1 MEDFMSNISI
11 PDLKMNDGN
20 SIPALGFG
28 TYKLNGSAGV
38 EAMVNALKAGYRLLD
53 SAFKYENEGAVG
65 EAIRRSGV
73 PREEILVTSKVP
85 GLRHRY
91 NEALYSVEESLYRA
105 GLDYYDFY
113 LIHWPNPSQDL
124 YVEAWQALIEA
135 RKRGLVRSIGCSNFL
150 PEHMQRLIDE
160 TGVTPAVNQ
169 IELHP
174 YFIQKE
180 QRGWHDE
187 HGIITQSW
195 SPLGRDNSAMH
206 ELLIHDIAA
215 AHGKSAAQVILR
227 WHVQLG
233 ALPIPK
239 ATSPVRQQEN
249 LSVFDFELSS
259 DDMAAI
265 NSLDRPDGRRK
276 DQHPA
281 YYEEY

>member
-1 MEDFMSNISI
+1 MSNISV
-11 PDLKMNDGN
+11 PELKMNDGN
-20 SIPALGFG
+20 TIPALGFG
-28 TYKLNGSAGV
+28 TYKLNGYGGV
-38 EAMVNALKAGYRLLD
+38 ETMVKAIQTGYRLLD

-73 PREEILVTSKVP
+73 PREQLLVTSKVP

-124 YVEAWQALIEA
+124 FVEAWQALIEA

-150 PEHMQRLIDE
+150 PEHMQRLMDE
-160 TGVTPAVNQ
+160 TGVVPAVNQ
-169 IELHP
+169 VELYP
-174 YFIQKE
+174 YFIQQE
-180 QRGWHDE
+180 QRDWHE
-187 HGIITQSW
+187 KHGIITQSW
-195 SPLGRDNSAMH
+195 SPLGRDSSAIK
-206 ELLIHDIAA
+206 ESVLKNIAEKY
-215 AHGKSAAQVILR
+215 GKSAAQVILR

-233 ALPIPK
+233 AVPIPK
-239 ATSPVRQQEN
+239 ATSPERQLEN
-249 LSVFDFELSS
+249 ISVFDFELSAE
-259 DDMAAI
+259 DMATISA
-265 NSLDRPDGRRK
+265 LDRPDGRRK

>member
-1 MEDFMSNISI
+1 MSNITI

-20 SIPALGFG
+20 TIPALGFG

-38 EAMVNALKAGYRLLD
+38 EAMVNALKTGYRLLD

-65 EAIRRSGV
+65 EAVRRSGL
-73 PREEILVTSKVP
+73 PREDILVTSKIP

-174 YFIQKE
+174 YFIQQD

-195 SPLGRDNSAMH
+195 SPLGRDNSAMQ
-206 ELLIHDIAA
+206 EPRIQEIAD
-215 AHGKSAAQVILR
+215 AHGKSVAQVILR

-239 ATSPVRQQEN
+239 ATSPARQLEN
-249 LSVFDFELSS
+249 LSIFDFELSE
-259 DDMAAI
+259 DEMVAI
-265 NSLDRPDGRRK
+265 NGLDKPDGRRK

>member
-1 MEDFMSNISI
+1 MSNISV
-11 PDLKMNDGN
+11 PGLKMNDGN
-20 SIPALGFG
+20 TIPALGFG
-28 TYKLNGSAGV
+28 TYKLNGYGGV
-38 EAMVNALKAGYRLLD
+38 ETMVKAIKTGYRLLD

-73 PREEILVTSKVP
+73 PREQLLVTSKVP

-124 YVEAWQALIEA
+124 FVEAWQALIEA

-150 PEHMQRLIDE
+150 PEHMQRLMDE
-160 TGVTPAVNQ
+160 TGVVPAVNQ
-169 IELHP
+169 VELYP
-174 YFIQKE
+174 YFIQQE
-180 QRGWHDE
+180 QRDWHE
-187 HGIITQSW
+187 KHGIITQSW
-195 SPLGRDNSAMH
+195 SPLGRDSSAIK
-206 ELLIHDIAA
+206 ESVLKNIAEKY
-215 AHGKSAAQVILR
+215 GKSAAQVILR

-233 ALPIPK
+233 AVPIPK
-239 ATSPVRQQEN
+239 ATSSERQLEN
-249 LSVFDFELSS
+249 ISVFDFELSAE
-259 DDMAAI
+259 DMATISA
-265 NSLDRPDGRRK
+265 LDRPDGRRK

>member
-1 MEDFMSNISI
+1 MSNISV
-11 PDLKMNDGN
+11 PELKMNDGN
-20 SIPALGFG
+20 KIPALGFG

-38 EAMVNALKAGYRLLD
+38 DTMVKAIQTGYRLLD

-73 PREEILVTSKVP
+73 PREQLLITSKVP

-160 TGVTPAVNQ
+160 TGVVPAVNQ
-169 IELHP
+169 VELYP
-174 YFIQKE
+174 YFVQQE
-180 QRGWHDE
+180 QRDWHE
-187 HGIITQSW
+187 KHGIITQSW
-195 SPLGRDNSAMH
+195 SPLGRDSSAIK
-206 ELLIHDIAA
+206 EPVLKDIAEKYR
-215 AHGKSAAQVILR
+215 KSAAQVILR

-233 ALPIPK
+233 AVPIPK
-239 ATSPVRQQEN
+239 ATSPERQLEN
-249 LSVFDFELSS
+249 LSVFDFELSPE
-259 DDMAAI
+259 DMATISA
-265 NSLDRPDGRRK
+265 LDRPDGRRK

>member
-1 MEDFMSNISI
+1 MNKISI
-11 PDLKMNDGN
+11 PDLKLNDGN
-20 SIPALGFG
+20 TIPALGFG

-38 EAMVNALKAGYRLLD
+38 ETMVNALKTGYRLLD

-65 EAIRRSGV
+65 EAIRCSGV
-73 PREEILVTSKVP
+73 PREQILVTSKVP

-124 YVEAWQALIEA
+124 YPEAWQALIEA

-160 TGVTPAVNQ
+160 TGEVPAVNQ
-169 IELHP
+169 IELYP
-174 YFIQKE
+174 YFIQQE
-180 QRGWHDE
+180 QRDWHAE

-195 SPLGRDNSAMH
+195 SPLGRDSSAIH
-206 ELLIHDIAA
+206 EPLIKNIADSL
-215 AHGKSAAQVILR
+215 GRSPAQVILR

-233 ALPIPK
+233 AVPIPK
-239 ATSPVRQQEN
+239 ATSPARQLEN
-249 LSVFDFELSS
+249 LSIFDFELSAEQ
-259 DDMAAI
+259 MAVI
-265 NSLDRPDGRRK
+265 SGLHREDGRRK

>member
-1 MEDFMSNISI
+1 MSNISV
-11 PDLKMNDGN
+11 PGLKMNDGN
-20 SIPALGFG
+20 TIPALGFG
-28 TYKLNGSAGV
+28 TYKLNGYGGV
-38 EAMVNALKAGYRLLD
+38 ETMVKAIQTGYRLLD

-73 PREEILVTSKVP
+73 PREQLLVTSKVP

-124 YVEAWQALIEA
+124 FVEAWQALIEA

-150 PEHMQRLIDE
+150 PEHMQRLMDE
-160 TGVTPAVNQ
+160 TGVVPAVNQ
-169 IELHP
+169 VELYP
-174 YFIQKE
+174 YFIQQE
-180 QRGWHDE
+180 QRDWHE
-187 HGIITQSW
+187 KHGIITQSW
-195 SPLGRDNSAMH
+195 SPLGRDSSAIK
-206 ELLIHDIAA
+206 ESVLKNIAEKY
-215 AHGKSAAQVILR
+215 GKSAAQVILR

-233 ALPIPK
+233 AVPIPK
-239 ATSPVRQQEN
+239 ATSSERQLEN
-249 LSVFDFELSS
+249 ISVFDFELSAE
-259 DDMAAI
+259 DMATISA
-265 NSLDRPDGRRK
+265 LDRPDGRRK

>member
-1 MEDFMSNISI
+1 MNNISI
-11 PDLKMNDGN
+11 PYLQMNDGHTVP
-20 SIPALGFG
+20 SLGFG
-28 TYKLNGSAGV
+28 TYKLNGSSGV
-38 EAMVNALKAGYRLLD
+38 ETMVKALKAGYRLLD

-65 EAIRRSGV
+65 EAVRRSGI
-73 PREEILVTSKVP
+73 PREQIQVTSKVP

-160 TGVTPAVNQ
+160 TGVVPAVNQ
-169 IELHP
+169 IELYP
-174 YFIQKE
+174 YFIQQG
-180 QRGWHDE
+180 QREWHDQ

-195 SPLGRDNSAMH
+195 SPLGRDSSAMR
-206 ELLIHDIAA
+206 EPVINTIAEK
-215 AHGKSAAQVILR
+215 HGRSAAQVILR
-227 WHVQLG
+227 WHIQLG

-239 ATSPVRQQEN
+239 ATSPSRQLEN

-259 DDMAAI
+259 DEMSVISA
-265 NSLDRPDGRRK
+265 LDRPDGRRK

>member
-1 MEDFMSNISI
+1 MNISSI
-11 PDLKMNDGN
+11 PYLKMNDGN
-20 SIPALGFG
+20 SVPALGFG

-38 EAMVNALKAGYRLLD
+38 EAMVNALRAGYRLLD

-65 EAIRRSGV
+65 EAIRRSGI
-73 PREEILVTSKVP
+73 PREDILVTSKVP

-91 NEALYSVEESLYRA
+91 TEALYSVEESLYRA

-113 LIHWPNPSQDL
+113 LIHWPNPSQGL

-160 TGVTPAVNQ
+160 TGVVPAVNQ

-174 YFIQKE
+174 YFIQQE
-180 QRGWHDE
+180 QRAWHDG

-195 SPLGRDNSAMH
+195 SPLGRDNSAMQ
-206 ELLIHDIAA
+206 ESLIHDIAG
-215 AHGKSAAQVILR
+215 AHGKSVAQVILR

-239 ATSPVRQQEN
+239 ATSPARQLEN
-249 LSVFDFELSS
+249 LSVFDFELSA
-259 DDMAAI
+259 DEMVAI
-265 NSLDRPDGRRK
+265 NGLDRPDGRRK

>member
-1 MEDFMSNISI
+1 MNISSI
-11 PDLKMNDGN
+11 PYLKMNDGN
-20 SIPALGFG
+20 SVPALGFG

-38 EAMVNALKAGYRLLD
+38 EAMVNALRAGYRLLD

-65 EAIRRSGV
+65 EAIRRSGI
-73 PREEILVTSKVP
+73 PREDILVTSKVP

-91 NEALYSVEESLYRA
+91 TEALYSVEESLYRA

-113 LIHWPNPSQDL
+113 LIHWPNPSQGL

-160 TGVTPAVNQ
+160 TGVVPAVNQ

-174 YFIQKE
+174 YFIQQE
-180 QRGWHDE
+180 QRAWHDG

-195 SPLGRDNSAMH
+195 SPLGRDNSAMQ
-206 ELLIHDIAA
+206 EPLIHDIAG
-215 AHGKSAAQVILR
+215 AHGKSVAQVILR

-239 ATSPVRQQEN
+239 ATSPARQLEN
-249 LSVFDFELSS
+249 LSVFDFELSA
-259 DDMAAI
+259 DEMVAI
-265 NSLDRPDGRRK
+265 NGLDRPDGRRK

>member
-1 MEDFMSNISI
+1 MSNISI
-11 PDLKMNDGN
+11 PTLKMNDGR

-38 EAMVNALKAGYRLLD
+38 ETMVNAIRTGYSLLD

-65 EAIRRSGV
+65 ESIRRSGV
-73 PREEILVTSKVP
+73 DREKLLVTSKVP

-160 TGVTPAVNQ
+160 TGVVPAVNQ

-174 YFIQKE
+174 YFTQQE
-180 QRGWHDE
+180 QRAWHDE

-195 SPLGRDNSAMH
+195 SPLGRDNSAMQ
-206 ELLIHDIAA
+206 EPGIKTIADS
-215 AHGKSAAQVILR
+215 HGKSVAQVILR

-233 ALPIPK
+233 AVPIPK
-239 ATSPVRQQEN
+239 ATSPARQLEN
-249 LSVFDFELSS
+249 LSIFDFELTAEE
-259 DDMAAI
+259 MAVISA
-265 NSLDRPDGRRK
+265 LDRADGRRK

>member
-1 MEDFMSNISI
+1 MSNISI

-20 SIPALGFG
+20 YIPALGFG

-38 EAMVNALKAGYRLLD
+38 ETMVNALKTGYRLLD

-73 PREEILVTSKVP
+73 PREGILVTSKVP

-174 YFIQKE
+174 YFIQQE

-206 ELLIHDIAA
+206 ESLIHDIAA
-215 AHGKSAAQVILR
+215 VHGKSAAQVILR

-239 ATSPVRQQEN
+239 ATSPARQQEN

-259 DDMAAI
+259 DEMAAI
-265 NSLDRPDGRRK
+265 NGLDRPDGRRK